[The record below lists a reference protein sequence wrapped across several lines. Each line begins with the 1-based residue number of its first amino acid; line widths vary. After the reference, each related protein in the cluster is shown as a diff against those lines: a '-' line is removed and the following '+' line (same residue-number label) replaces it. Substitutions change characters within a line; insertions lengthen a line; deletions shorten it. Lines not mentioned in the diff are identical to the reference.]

1 MFGISTPQARTDRTS
16 RQQPGSKSLN
26 EPGTLAAMGEFP
38 LIAAVIKDQPQLPG
52 TSVGPGDDA
61 AVVAAPD
68 GRVVISVDMLVDGVH
83 FRTDWATGEQIGR
96 RAALASMADIAA
108 MGAAPTS
115 LVVAISA
122 PGTTPTDLILGIGK
136 GLHEAAHEAGAAVVG
151 GDMTRSET
159 LTIAVT
165 VLGDLQGSH
174 PVLRSGARPGDEVAV
189 IGRLG
194 WAAAGLAVLSR
205 GFRSPA
211 AVVGAYRVP
220 EPPLRAGITASASGA
235 TSMIDV
241 SDGLLADLGH
251 IAQESNV
258 SINIRRAAL
267 DVNTR
272 LVEVASALGK
282 DPMEWVLTGGDDHPL
297 VATFP
302 HGATLPPGWQL
313 IGTVGSIGDL
323 GAVVT
328 VDGSERDEPGG
339 WDHFR

>member
-1 MFGISTPQARTDRTS
+1 
-16 RQQPGSKSLN
+16 
-26 EPGTLAAMGEFP
+26 MGEFA
-38 LIAAVIKDQPQLPG
+38 LIAAVTKDQPQLAG

-96 RAALASMADIAA
+96 RAALASMSDIAA

-122 PGTTPTDLILGIGK
+122 PGSTPTELILGIGR
-136 GLHEAAHEAGAAVVG
+136 GLHDAAREAGAAVVG
-151 GDMTRSET
+151 GDTTRSDT

-165 VLGDLQGSH
+165 VLGDLHGAQ

-211 AVVGAYRVP
+211 VVVGAYRVP
-220 EPPLRAGITASASGA
+220 EPPLQAGITAAASGA
-235 TSMIDV
+235 TAMIDV

-251 IAQESNV
+251 IAEASNV
-258 SINIRRAAL
+258 SINIRTAAL
-267 DVNTR
+267 EVNPR

-297 VATFP
+297 AATFP
-302 HGATLPPGWQL
+302 PGSTLPPGWL
-313 IGTVGSIGDL
+313 SIGTVGAVGDL
-323 GAVVT
+323 GATVT
-328 VDGSERDEPGG
+328 VDGSKRDEPGG